1 MSTTMPKM
9 KHEESVN
16 LPFRHTL
23 ATLAYR
29 AAKPLRDV
37 PKGFSEVS
45 AGKGSRPA
53 GEILAHL
60 CDLMDWALSIARG
73 KEAWQD
79 TKPTS
84 WTDDSKRFFAALE
97 ALDFYIASG
106 QKLHASCESIFQGAI
121 ADALTHVGQI
131 ALLRRLAEAPIRPEN
146 YSVAKIEAGRV
157 GAMQNAPVTEF

>member
-9 KHEESVN
+9 KQEPSID

-37 PKGFSEVS
+37 PNGFSAFSPGKGARS
-45 AGKGSRPA
+45 AG
-53 GEILAHL
+53 ELLAHL

-73 KEAWQD
+73 KEVWQD
-79 TKPTS
+79 TKPKS
-84 WTDDSKRFFAALE
+84 WSEDSKRFFAALE
-97 ALDFYIASG
+97 ALDSYVASG
-106 QKLHASCESIFQGAI
+106 EKLHAPCESIFQGAI

-146 YSVAKIEAGRV
+146 YAVAKIEAGRV
-157 GAMQNAPVTEF
+157 GAKQNAPVAEF

>member
-1 MSTTMPKM
+1 MSTNTPKM
-9 KHEESVN
+9 KQEESLD

-29 AAKPLRDV
+29 AAKPLRGV

-45 AGKGSRPA
+45 AGKGSRSA

-73 KEAWQD
+73 KEVWQN
-79 TKPTS
+79 TKPKS
-84 WTDDSKRFFAALE
+84 WSEDIHRFFTALE
-97 ALDFYIASG
+97 ALDSYIASG
-106 QKLHASCESIFQGAI
+106 QKLHASCETLFQGAV

-146 YSVAKIEAGRV
+146 YSVAKIEAGHE
-157 GAMQNAPVTEF
+157 GTTQNAPVAEF

>member
-1 MSTTMPKM
+1 MSTTMPKL
-9 KHEESVN
+9 EPEASLN

-37 PKGFSEVS
+37 PDGFSEFS
-45 AGKGSRPA
+45 PGKGARSA

-60 CDLMDWALSIARG
+60 CDLMDWSLTLARG
-73 KEAWQD
+73 KEVWND
-79 TKPTS
+79 TKPKS
-84 WTDDSKRFFAALE
+84 WSEDSQRFFAALD
-97 ALDFYIASG
+97 ALDSYVASG
-106 QKLHASCESIFQGAI
+106 QKLHAPCENIFQGAI

-146 YSVAKIEAGRV
+146 YSVARIETGRV
-157 GAMQNAPVTEF
+157 GAKQNAPVAEY

>member
-1 MSTTMPKM
+1 MSTSMPKM
-9 KHEESVN
+9 KPETSLD
-16 LPFRHTL
+16 LPLRHTL

-29 AAKPLRDV
+29 AAKPLRDA

-45 AGKGSRPA
+45 AGKGSRSA
-53 GEILAHL
+53 GELLAHL

-73 KEAWQD
+73 KEVWQD
-79 TKPTS
+79 TKPNS
-84 WTDDSKRFFAALE
+84 WSEDTKRFFNALE
-97 ALDFYIASG
+97 SLDSYIASG
-106 QKLHASCESIFQGAI
+106 QKVHASCESIFQGAI

-157 GAMQNAPVTEF
+157 GANQNAPVAEF

>member
-1 MSTTMPKM
+1 MSSTMPKT
-9 KHEESVN
+9 KQETSLD

-37 PKGFSEVS
+37 PQGFSEVS
-45 AGKGSRPA
+45 AGKGSRSA

-73 KEAWQD
+73 KEVWQD
-79 TKPTS
+79 TKPKS
-84 WTDDSKRFFAALE
+84 WSEDRERFFTALE
-97 ALDFYIASG
+97 ALDSHIASG

-121 ADALTHVGQI
+121 ADALTHLGQI
-131 ALLRRLAEAPIRPEN
+131 ALLRRLAEAPVRPEN
-146 YSVAKIEAGRV
+146 YSVAKIETGRV
-157 GAMQNAPVTEF
+157 GAKQNAPVAEF

>member
-1 MSTTMPKM
+1 MSTIMP
-9 KHEESVN
+9 ELEPQACLD

-37 PKGFSEVS
+37 PEGFSEFS
-45 AGKGSRPA
+45 PGKGSRSA

-60 CDLMDWALSIARG
+60 CDLMDWALSMVAG
-73 KEAWQD
+73 KEVWQD
-79 TKPTS
+79 TKPKS
-84 WTDDSKRFFAALE
+84 WSEDSKRFFAALG
-97 ALDFYIASG
+97 ALDSYLASG
-106 QKLHASCESIFQGAI
+106 QKLHAPCVSIFQGAI

-157 GAMQNAPVTEF
+157 GAKQNAPVAEF

>member
-1 MSTTMPKM
+1 MSTTMPKL
-9 KHEESVN
+9 KPEASLD

-37 PKGFSEVS
+37 PEGFSEFC
-45 AGKGSRPA
+45 AGKGSRSA

-60 CDLMDWALSIARG
+60 CDLMDWARSMLAG
-73 KEAWQD
+73 KEVWQD
-79 TKPTS
+79 TKPKS
-84 WTDDSKRFFAALE
+84 WSEDCKRFFASLE
-97 ALDFYIASG
+97 ALDSYVASG
-106 QKLHASCESIFQGAI
+106 QKLHATCESIFQGAI

-131 ALLRRLAEAPIRPEN
+131 ALLRRLAAAPIRAEN

-157 GAMQNAPVTEF
+157 GVKQNAPVAEF

>member
-9 KHEESVN
+9 KPEESVD
-16 LPFRHTL
+16 LPLRHTL

-37 PKGFSEVS
+37 PKGFSEFS
-45 AGKGSRPA
+45 GGKGSRAA

-73 KEAWQD
+73 KEVWQD
-79 TKPTS
+79 TGPKS
-84 WTDDSKRFFAALE
+84 WSEDSRRFFSALE
-97 ALDFYIASG
+97 ALDSFIASG

-157 GAMQNAPVTEF
+157 GSKQNAPVAEF

>member
-1 MSTTMPKM
+1 MSTSIPKM
-9 KHEESVN
+9 KLEASLD

-45 AGKGSRPA
+45 AGKGSRSA
-53 GEILAHL
+53 GELLAHL
-60 CDLMDWALSIARG
+60 CDLMDWALSMARG
-73 KEAWQD
+73 KEVWQD
-79 TKPTS
+79 TKPKS
-84 WTDDSKRFFAALE
+84 WAEDSKRFFAALE
-97 ALDFYIASG
+97 ALDSYVASG

-131 ALLRRLAEAPIRPEN
+131 AMLRRLAEAPIRPEN

-157 GAMQNAPVTEF
+157 GAKQNAPVAEF

>member
-1 MSTTMPKM
+1 MSTSMPKM
-9 KHEESVN
+9 KPEASLE

-45 AGKGSRPA
+45 AGKGSRSA
-53 GEILAHL
+53 GELLAHL
-60 CDLMDWALSIARG
+60 CDLMDWALSMARG
-73 KEAWQD
+73 KEVWQD
-79 TKPTS
+79 TKPKS
-84 WTDDSKRFFAALE
+84 WSEDSKRFFTALE
-97 ALDFYIASG
+97 SLDSYVASG

-131 ALLRRLAEAPIRPEN
+131 ALLRRLAEAPVRPEN

-157 GAMQNAPVTEF
+157 GAKQNAPVAEF

>member
-9 KHEESVN
+9 KPEESVD

-37 PKGFSEVS
+37 PNGFSNFS
-45 AGKGSRPA
+45 AGKGSRSA
-53 GEILAHL
+53 GEILSHL
-60 CDLMDWALSIARG
+60 CDLMDWALSIAGG
-73 KEAWQD
+73 KEVWQD
-79 TKPTS
+79 TKPGTWS
-84 WTDDSKRFFAALE
+84 EDSQRFFAALE
-97 ALDFYIASG
+97 ALDSYVVSG

-157 GAMQNAPVTEF
+157 SSKQNAPVAEF